1 MLIYGEASAA
11 KSYGLLL
18 KVGGPSTQ
26 VCKSQGPHLI
36 RHPGRVRHSCLFVC
50 KVMANNAATPKSL
63 IVLIALADQKSKE
76 YGVRKT

>member
-36 RHPGRVRHSCLFVC
+36 RHPGTVRFCCLFVS
-50 KVMANNAATPKSL
+50 KMVANNAVTPKSL
-63 IVLIALADQKSKE
+63 IQLIVPADKKNNW
-76 YGVRKT
+76 KI